1 MVELLIEM
9 RQWHRKVVAYYFGS
23 INAGIG
29 ELNNLNVRNVQD
41 IPLASG
47 GCFIGSIGHQLRERL
62 TLKVDQVEI

>member
-1 MVELLIEM
+1 M
-9 RQWHRKVVAYYFGS
+9 RQWHRKVVAYYFGG
-23 INAGIG
+23 INEGIG

-47 GCFIGSIGHQLRERL
+47 GCFIGSIGPRLGERL

>member
-1 MVELLIEM
+1 MIELLVEM

-41 IPLASG
+41 IPLAFG
-47 GCFIGSIGHQLRERL
+47 GVLLAQL
-62 TLKVDQVEI
+62 DPS

>member
-1 MVELLIEM
+1 MIELLIEM

-41 IPLASG
+41 IPFYWLNLSPVRGTAYPEGRSG
-47 GCFIGSIGHQLRERL
+47 
-62 TLKVDQVEI
+62 